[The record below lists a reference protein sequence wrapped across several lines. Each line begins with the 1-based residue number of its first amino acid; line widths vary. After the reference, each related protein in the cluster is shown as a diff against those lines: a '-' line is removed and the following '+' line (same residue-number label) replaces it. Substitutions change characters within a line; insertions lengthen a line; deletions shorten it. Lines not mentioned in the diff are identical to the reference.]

1 MRGISLSLDRL
12 IAGGM
17 AALGVSALL
26 IAGCGGSSGGMLS
39 QAPITVK
46 LPISTVVVMPAGS
59 PTTIPIQIQ
68 STSETALVSL
78 SGLPGG
84 VQAKYAASD
93 TNPSGILTFTAN
105 ASTMTGT
112 SMPTVT
118 VMSAGQTAMTRFTL
132 VVKTM

>member
-1 MRGISLSLDRL
+1 MRGILFGLNRL
-12 IAGGM
+12 MMERVPGLG
-17 AALGVSALL
+17 ALALL
-26 IAGCGGSSGGMLS
+26 VASCGGNSGGMLR

-46 LPISTVVVMPAGS
+46 LPISTVVVMPAGT
-59 PTTIPIQIQ
+59 PATIPIQIQ

-84 VQAKYAASD
+84 VQAAYAASD

-105 ASTMTGT
+105 ASTITGT

-132 VVKTM
+132 VVRTM